1 MRTTA
6 KRAAPPSAKRFILL
20 DSTRDACKR
29 LGAEE
34 TFRVRKVGELG
45 EALRNSTP
53 ESTWIVMRSLW
64 VEPLVGA
71 VCSHFMQNKTGP
83 ALGDLL
89 MVEPPR
95 SELIPSLH
103 GQFRRVVG
111 EVPSFRM
118 LPSEQLMEVLASA
131 TKPTCLSAGLLT
143 QAVERLR

>member
-1 MRTTA
+1 
-6 KRAAPPSAKRFILL
+6 
-20 DSTRDACKR
+20 
-29 LGAEE
+29 
-34 TFRVRKVGELG
+34 
-45 EALRNSTP
+45 
-53 ESTWIVMRSLW
+53 
-64 VEPLVGA
+64 
-71 VCSHFMQNKTGP
+71 MQNKKGP